1 MLLLRQVTL
10 VKKCNV
16 KKYKQI
22 FIENCK
28 LGHKNGGHM
37 SKTDGTTMKINL

>member
-1 MLLLRQVTL
+1 MLSLKQVTL

-16 KKYKQI
+16 QVYVRKYKQI

-28 LGHKNGGHM
+28 LGHQM
-37 SKTDGTTMKINL
+37 EIT